1 MTLQCEH
8 LPAMCPTFLCMPR
21 TRAVTTSATR
31 IRTPPR
37 CARGRVAHKSDSY
50 TGSHTLHRARHR
62 CMQRDVCT
70 PLNAVLCMRR
80 NKTCYEGQQ
89 DGAVHPADENTTP
102 VARKRF
108 QRRVLQKEEQE
119 EGVKAPVPVRPT
131 APARK
136 ESPERTAPR
145 HAAARSRAPS
155 DASGSGSLDSTG
167 SCEGRAH
174 VCGNRDQSLHPL

>member
-1 MTLQCEH
+1 M
-8 LPAMCPTFLCMPR
+8 
-21 TRAVTTSATR
+21 
-31 IRTPPR
+31 
-37 CARGRVAHKSDSY
+37 
-50 TGSHTLHRARHR
+50 
-62 CMQRDVCT
+62 
-70 PLNAVLCMRR
+70 
-80 NKTCYEGQQ
+80 
-89 DGAVHPADENTTP
+89 HPADENTTP

-145 HAAARSRAPS
+145 HAPARSRAPS

-167 SCEGRAH
+167 SCEGGAH
-174 VCGNRDQSLHPL
+174 VCTHFVRELCVRVRFGAFIFVSAVLAEGLVHIPTRPGVHLAILGNIKFEVSDRYTLHKIVGKGSYGAVAYVM